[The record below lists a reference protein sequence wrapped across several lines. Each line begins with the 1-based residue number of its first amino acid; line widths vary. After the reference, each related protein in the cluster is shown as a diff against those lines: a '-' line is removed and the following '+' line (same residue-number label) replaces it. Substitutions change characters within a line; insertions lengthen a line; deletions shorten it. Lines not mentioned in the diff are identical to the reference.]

1 LFETLIDF
9 GEERNLV
16 GQRQRQMVVDVIDI
30 RKRIEKIRNEVS
42 EAIVS
47 KHSYNLPD
55 ENLREDVSFS
65 IQDAAQ
71 NQTGADLPLDEQVS
85 AEERRTGVTD
95 TSISMHNALTK
106 AMAMPAFN
114 LNIKNRQ
121 SSGLLITLILLQ
133 VISNVILMAILL
145 LK

>member
-1 LFETLIDF
+1 
-9 GEERNLV
+9 
-16 GQRQRQMVVDVIDI
+16 MVVDVIDI

-55 ENLREDVSFS
+55 ENLRDDVNFS
-65 IQDAAQ
+65 IQDSSLDQ
-71 NQTGADLPLDEQVS
+71 PDADASIDEQKS
-85 AEERRTGVTD
+85 LEKRRTGVTD
-95 TSISMHNALTK
+95 TTMAMHNALTK
-106 AMAMPAFN
+106 AMSMPSFN

-121 SSGLLITLILLQ
+121 SSGLIITLILLQ
-133 VISNVILMAILL
+133 LISNVILMAILL

>member
-1 LFETLIDF
+1 
-9 GEERNLV
+9 
-16 GQRQRQMVVDVIDI
+16 MVVDVIDI

-55 ENLREDVSFS
+55 EKLRDDVNFSVKDSSLNQPDADVSVDDQQS
-65 IQDAAQ
+65 
-71 NQTGADLPLDEQVS
+71 LEKK
-85 AEERRTGVTD
+85 RTGVTD
-95 TSISMHNALTK
+95 TTIAMHNALTK
-106 AMAMPAFN
+106 AMSMPSFN

-121 SSGLLITLILLQ
+121 SSGLIITLILLQ
-133 VISNVILMAILL
+133 LISNVVLMAILL

>member
-1 LFETLIDF
+1 
-9 GEERNLV
+9 
-16 GQRQRQMVVDVIDI
+16 MVVDVIDI

-55 ENLREDVSFS
+55 ENLRDDVNFS
-65 IQDAAQ
+65 IQDSSL
-71 NQTGADLPLDEQVS
+71 NQPDADASIDEKQ
-85 AEERRTGVTD
+85 ALEKKRTGVTD
-95 TSISMHNALTK
+95 TTIAMHNALTK
-106 AMAMPAFN
+106 AMSMPSFN

-121 SSGLLITLILLQ
+121 SSGLIITLILLQ
-133 VISNVILMAILL
+133 LISNVILMAILL

>member
-1 LFETLIDF
+1 
-9 GEERNLV
+9 
-16 GQRQRQMVVDVIDI
+16 MVVDVIDI

-55 ENLREDVSFS
+55 ENLRDDVNFS
-65 IQDAAQ
+65 IQDSSL
-71 NQTGADLPLDEQVS
+71 NQPDADASVDEQQ
-85 AEERRTGVTD
+85 ALENRRTGVTD
-95 TSISMHNALTK
+95 TTIAMHNALTK
-106 AMAMPAFN
+106 AMSMPSFN

-121 SSGLLITLILLQ
+121 SSGLIITLIILQ
-133 VISNVILMAILL
+133 LISNVILMAILL

>member
-1 LFETLIDF
+1 
-9 GEERNLV
+9 
-16 GQRQRQMVVDVIDI
+16 MVVDVIDI

-55 ENLREDVSFS
+55 ENLRDDVNFS
-65 IQDAAQ
+65 IQDSSL
-71 NQTGADLPLDEQVS
+71 NQLEADASIDEQQ
-85 AEERRTGVTD
+85 ALEKRRTGVTD
-95 TSISMHNALTK
+95 TTIAMHNALTK
-106 AMAMPAFN
+106 AMSMPSFN

-121 SSGLLITLILLQ
+121 SSGLIITLIILQ
-133 VISNVILMAILL
+133 LISNVILMAILL

>member
-1 LFETLIDF
+1 
-9 GEERNLV
+9 
-16 GQRQRQMVVDVIDI
+16 MVVDVIDI

-47 KHSYNLPD
+47 KHSYSLPD
-55 ENLREDVSFS
+55 EKLREDVEFS
-65 IQDAAQ
+65 LQDATI
-71 NQTGADLPLDEQVS
+71 NQPDTGLPLDDQDAVKKS
-85 AEERRTGVTD
+85 RTGVTD
-95 TSISMHNALTK
+95 TSIAMHNALTK

-121 SSGLLITLILLQ
+121 SSGLLITLIVLQ
-133 VISNVILMAILL
+133 LFSNIILMAILL

>member
-1 LFETLIDF
+1 
-9 GEERNLV
+9 
-16 GQRQRQMVVDVIDI
+16 MVVDVIDI

-55 ENLREDVSFS
+55 EKLRDDVNFSVKDSSLNQPDADVSVDDQQS
-65 IQDAAQ
+65 
-71 NQTGADLPLDEQVS
+71 LEKK
-85 AEERRTGVTD
+85 RTGVTD
-95 TSISMHNALTK
+95 TTIAMHNALTK
-106 AMAMPAFN
+106 AMSMPSFN

-121 SSGLLITLILLQ
+121 SSGLIITLIILQ
-133 VISNVILMAILL
+133 LISNVILMAILL

>member
-1 LFETLIDF
+1 
-9 GEERNLV
+9 
-16 GQRQRQMVVDVIDI
+16 MVVDVIDI

-55 ENLREDVSFS
+55 ENLRDDVNFS
-65 IQDAAQ
+65 IQDSSLDQPDGDALIDDQ
-71 NQTGADLPLDEQVS
+71 QTLEKK
-85 AEERRTGVTD
+85 RTGVTD
-95 TSISMHNALTK
+95 TTIAMHNALTK
-106 AMAMPAFN
+106 AMSMPSFN

-121 SSGLLITLILLQ
+121 SNGLIITLILLQ
-133 VISNVILMAILL
+133 LISNVILMAILL

>member
-1 LFETLIDF
+1 
-9 GEERNLV
+9 
-16 GQRQRQMVVDVIDI
+16 MVVDVIDI

-55 ENLREDVSFS
+55 ENLRDDVDFS
-65 IQDAAQ
+65 IQDSSL
-71 NQTGADLPLDEQVS
+71 NQPDADASIDEQKS
-85 AEERRTGVTD
+85 LEKRRTGVTD
-95 TSISMHNALTK
+95 TTIAMHNALTK
-106 AMAMPAFN
+106 AMSMPSFN

-121 SSGLLITLILLQ
+121 SSGLIITLILLQ
-133 VISNVILMAILL
+133 LISNVILMAILL

>member
-1 LFETLIDF
+1 
-9 GEERNLV
+9 
-16 GQRQRQMVVDVIDI
+16 MVVDVIDI

-55 ENLREDVSFS
+55 ENLRDDVNFS
-65 IQDAAQ
+65 IQDSSL
-71 NQTGADLPLDEQVS
+71 NQPDADASIDEQES
-85 AEERRTGVTD
+85 LEKRRTGVTD
-95 TSISMHNALTK
+95 TTIAMHNALTK
-106 AMAMPAFN
+106 AMSMPSFN

-121 SSGLLITLILLQ
+121 SSGLIITLILLQ
-133 VISNVILMAILL
+133 LFSNVILMAILL

>member
-1 LFETLIDF
+1 
-9 GEERNLV
+9 
-16 GQRQRQMVVDVIDI
+16 MVVDVIDI

-55 ENLREDVSFS
+55 EKLRDDVNFS
-65 IQDAAQ
+65 IQDSSL
-71 NQTGADLPLDEQVS
+71 NQPDADASIDEQQS
-85 AEERRTGVTD
+85 LEKRRTGVTD
-95 TSISMHNALTK
+95 TTIAMHNALTK
-106 AMAMPAFN
+106 AMSMPSFN

-121 SSGLLITLILLQ
+121 SSGLIITLIILQ
-133 VISNVILMAILL
+133 LFSNVILMAILL

>member
-1 LFETLIDF
+1 
-9 GEERNLV
+9 
-16 GQRQRQMVVDVIDI
+16 MVVDVIDI

-55 ENLREDVSFS
+55 ENLRDDVNFS
-65 IQDAAQ
+65 IQDSSL
-71 NQTGADLPLDEQVS
+71 NQPDADAPIDEQKS
-85 AEERRTGVTD
+85 LEKRRTGVTD
-95 TSISMHNALTK
+95 TTMAMHNALTK
-106 AMAMPAFN
+106 AMSMPSFN

-133 VISNVILMAILL
+133 LISNVILMAILL

>member
-1 LFETLIDF
+1 
-9 GEERNLV
+9 
-16 GQRQRQMVVDVIDI
+16 MVVDVIDI

-55 ENLREDVSFS
+55 ENLRDDVNFS
-65 IQDAAQ
+65 IQDSSL
-71 NQTGADLPLDEQVS
+71 NQPDADTSIDEQQS
-85 AEERRTGVTD
+85 LEKKRTGVTD
-95 TSISMHNALTK
+95 TSIAMHNALTK
-106 AMAMPAFN
+106 AMSMPSFN

-121 SSGLLITLILLQ
+121 SSGLIVTLIVLQ
-133 VISNVILMAILL
+133 LISNVILMAILL

>member
-1 LFETLIDF
+1 
-9 GEERNLV
+9 
-16 GQRQRQMVVDVIDI
+16 MVVDVIDI

-55 ENLREDVSFS
+55 ENLRDDVNFS
-65 IQDAAQ
+65 IQDSSL
-71 NQTGADLPLDEQVS
+71 NQPDADAPIDEQKS
-85 AEERRTGVTD
+85 SEKRRTGVTD
-95 TSISMHNALTK
+95 TTVAMHNALTK
-106 AMAMPAFN
+106 AMSMPSFN

-121 SSGLLITLILLQ
+121 SSGLIITLILLQ
-133 VISNVILMAILL
+133 LISNVILMAILL

>member
-1 LFETLIDF
+1 
-9 GEERNLV
+9 
-16 GQRQRQMVVDVIDI
+16 MVVDVIDI

-55 ENLREDVSFS
+55 ENLRDDVNFS
-65 IQDAAQ
+65 IQDSSL
-71 NQTGADLPLDEQVS
+71 NQPDADAPIDEQKS
-85 AEERRTGVTD
+85 LEKRRTGVTD
-95 TSISMHNALTK
+95 TTIAMHNALTK
-106 AMAMPAFN
+106 AMSMPSFN

-121 SSGLLITLILLQ
+121 SSGLIITLILLQ
-133 VISNVILMAILL
+133 LLSNVILMAILL

>member
-1 LFETLIDF
+1 
-9 GEERNLV
+9 
-16 GQRQRQMVVDVIDI
+16 MVVDVIDI

-55 ENLREDVSFS
+55 ENLRDDVNFS
-65 IQDAAQ
+65 IQDASMSQPDSDASIDDQ
-71 NQTGADLPLDEQVS
+71 QSLEKK
-85 AEERRTGVTD
+85 RTGVTD
-95 TSISMHNALTK
+95 TTIAMHNALTK
-106 AMAMPAFN
+106 AMSMPSFN

-121 SSGLLITLILLQ
+121 SSGLIITLILLQ
-133 VISNVILMAILL
+133 LISNVILMAILL

>member
-1 LFETLIDF
+1 
-9 GEERNLV
+9 
-16 GQRQRQMVVDVIDI
+16 MVVDVIDI

-55 ENLREDVSFS
+55 ENLRDDVNFS
-65 IQDAAQ
+65 IQDSSL
-71 NQTGADLPLDEQVS
+71 NQPDADAPSDEQKS
-85 AEERRTGVTD
+85 LEKRRTGVTN
-95 TSISMHNALTK
+95 TTMAMHNALTK
-106 AMAMPAFN
+106 AMSMPSFN

-121 SSGLLITLILLQ
+121 SSGLIITLIILQ
-133 VISNVILMAILL
+133 LISNVILMAILL

>member
-1 LFETLIDF
+1 
-9 GEERNLV
+9 
-16 GQRQRQMVVDVIDI
+16 MVVDVIDI

-55 ENLREDVSFS
+55 EKLRDDVDFS
-65 IQDAAQ
+65 IQDSSL
-71 NQTGADLPLDEQVS
+71 NQPDADASIDDQQSLEKK
-85 AEERRTGVTD
+85 RTGVTD
-95 TSISMHNALTK
+95 TTIAMHNALTK
-106 AMAMPAFN
+106 AMSMPSFN

-121 SSGLLITLILLQ
+121 SSGLIITLIILQ
-133 VISNVILMAILL
+133 LISNVILMAILL

>member
-1 LFETLIDF
+1 
-9 GEERNLV
+9 
-16 GQRQRQMVVDVIDI
+16 MVVDVIDI

-55 ENLREDVSFS
+55 EKLRDDVNFS
-65 IQDAAQ
+65 IQDSSL
-71 NQTGADLPLDEQVS
+71 NQPDADASTDDQQSLEKK
-85 AEERRTGVTD
+85 RTGVTD
-95 TSISMHNALTK
+95 TSIAMHNALTK
-106 AMAMPAFN
+106 AMSMPSFN

-121 SSGLLITLILLQ
+121 SSGLIITLIILQ
-133 VISNVILMAILL
+133 LISNVMLMAILL

>member
-1 LFETLIDF
+1 
-9 GEERNLV
+9 
-16 GQRQRQMVVDVIDI
+16 MVVDVIDI

-55 ENLREDVSFS
+55 GNLRDDVNFS
-65 IQDAAQ
+65 IQDSSL
-71 NQTGADLPLDEQVS
+71 NQSGADASTDEQQS
-85 AEERRTGVTD
+85 LEKRRTGVTD
-95 TSISMHNALTK
+95 TTIAMHNALTK
-106 AMAMPAFN
+106 AMSMPSFN

-121 SSGLLITLILLQ
+121 SSGLIITLILLQ
-133 VISNVILMAILL
+133 LISNVILMAILL

>member
-1 LFETLIDF
+1 
-9 GEERNLV
+9 
-16 GQRQRQMVVDVIDI
+16 MVVDVIDI

-55 ENLREDVSFS
+55 EKLRDDVNFSVKDSSLNQPDADVSVDDQQS
-65 IQDAAQ
+65 
-71 NQTGADLPLDEQVS
+71 LEKK
-85 AEERRTGVTD
+85 RTGVTD
-95 TSISMHNALTK
+95 TTIAMHNALTK
-106 AMAMPAFN
+106 AMSMPSFN

-121 SSGLLITLILLQ
+121 SSGLIITLILLQ
-133 VISNVILMAILL
+133 LISNVILMAILL

>member
-1 LFETLIDF
+1 
-9 GEERNLV
+9 
-16 GQRQRQMVVDVIDI
+16 MVVDVIDI

-55 ENLREDVSFS
+55 ENLRDDVNFS
-65 IQDAAQ
+65 IQDSSL
-71 NQTGADLPLDEQVS
+71 NQPNADASIDEQQS
-85 AEERRTGVTD
+85 LEKKRTGVTD
-95 TSISMHNALTK
+95 TTIAMHNALTK
-106 AMAMPAFN
+106 AMSMPSFN

-121 SSGLLITLILLQ
+121 SSGLIITLILVQL
-133 VISNVILMAILL
+133 ISNVILMAILL

>member
-1 LFETLIDF
+1 
-9 GEERNLV
+9 
-16 GQRQRQMVVDVIDI
+16 MVVDVIDI

-55 ENLREDVSFS
+55 ENLRDDVNFS
-65 IQDAAQ
+65 IQDSSLKQ
-71 NQTGADLPLDEQVS
+71 PDADESVDEQQ
-85 AEERRTGVTD
+85 ALENRRTGVTD
-95 TSISMHNALTK
+95 TTIAMHNALTK
-106 AMAMPAFN
+106 AMSMPSFN

-121 SSGLLITLILLQ
+121 SSGLIITLILLQ
-133 VISNVILMAILL
+133 LISNVVLMAILL

>member
-1 LFETLIDF
+1 
-9 GEERNLV
+9 
-16 GQRQRQMVVDVIDI
+16 MVVDVIDI

-55 ENLREDVSFS
+55 ENLRDDVNFS
-65 IQDAAQ
+65 IQDSS
-71 NQTGADLPLDEQVS
+71 LDQPDGDASIDDQQSLEKK
-85 AEERRTGVTD
+85 RTGVTD
-95 TSISMHNALTK
+95 TTITMHNALTK
-106 AMAMPAFN
+106 AMSMPSFN

-121 SSGLLITLILLQ
+121 SSGLIITLIILQ
-133 VISNVILMAILL
+133 LISNVILMAILV

>member
-1 LFETLIDF
+1 
-9 GEERNLV
+9 
-16 GQRQRQMVVDVIDI
+16 MVVDVIDI

-55 ENLREDVSFS
+55 EKLRDDVEFS
-65 IQDAAQ
+65 IQDSSL
-71 NQTGADLPLDEQVS
+71 NQPDADSSIDEQKS
-85 AEERRTGVTD
+85 LEKKRTGVTD
-95 TSISMHNALTK
+95 TTIAMHNALTK
-106 AMAMPAFN
+106 AMSMPSFN

-121 SSGLLITLILLQ
+121 SSGLIITLIILQ
-133 VISNVILMAILL
+133 LISNVILMAILL

>member
-1 LFETLIDF
+1 
-9 GEERNLV
+9 
-16 GQRQRQMVVDVIDI
+16 MVVDVIDI

-55 ENLREDVSFS
+55 ENLRDDVNFS
-65 IQDAAQ
+65 IQDSSL
-71 NQTGADLPLDEQVS
+71 NQPDADTSIDEQKS
-85 AEERRTGVTD
+85 IEKRRTGVTD
-95 TSISMHNALTK
+95 TTIAMHNALTK
-106 AMAMPAFN
+106 AMSMPSFN

-121 SSGLLITLILLQ
+121 SSGLIITLIILQ
-133 VISNVILMAILL
+133 LISNVILMAILL

>member
-1 LFETLIDF
+1 
-9 GEERNLV
+9 
-16 GQRQRQMVVDVIDI
+16 MVVDVIDI

-55 ENLREDVSFS
+55 ENLRDDVNFS
-65 IQDAAQ
+65 IQDSSL
-71 NQTGADLPLDEQVS
+71 NQPYADASVDEQQ
-85 AEERRTGVTD
+85 ALENRRTGVTD
-95 TSISMHNALTK
+95 TTIAMHNALTK
-106 AMAMPAFN
+106 AMSMPSFN

-121 SSGLLITLILLQ
+121 SSGLIITLILLQ
-133 VISNVILMAILL
+133 LISNVILMAILL

>member
-1 LFETLIDF
+1 
-9 GEERNLV
+9 
-16 GQRQRQMVVDVIDI
+16 MVVDVIDI

-55 ENLREDVSFS
+55 EKLRDDVNFS
-65 IQDAAQ
+65 IQDSLLEQ
-71 NQTGADLPLDEQVS
+71 SDADAPIDDEQS
-85 AEERRTGVTD
+85 LEKKRTGVTD
-95 TSISMHNALTK
+95 TTIAMHNALTK
-106 AMAMPAFN
+106 AMSMPSFN

-121 SSGLLITLILLQ
+121 SSGLIITLIILQ
-133 VISNVILMAILL
+133 LISNVILMAILL

>member
-1 LFETLIDF
+1 
-9 GEERNLV
+9 
-16 GQRQRQMVVDVIDI
+16 MVVDVIDI

-55 ENLREDVSFS
+55 EKLRDDVNFS
-65 IQDAAQ
+65 IQDSSL
-71 NQTGADLPLDEQVS
+71 NQPDADASIDEQQS
-85 AEERRTGVTD
+85 LEKRRTGVTD
-95 TSISMHNALTK
+95 TTIAMHNALTK
-106 AMAMPAFN
+106 AMSMPSFN

-121 SSGLLITLILLQ
+121 SSGLIITLIILQ
-133 VISNVILMAILL
+133 LISNVILMAILL

>member
-1 LFETLIDF
+1 
-9 GEERNLV
+9 
-16 GQRQRQMVVDVIDI
+16 MVVDVIDI

-55 ENLREDVSFS
+55 ENLRDDVNFS
-65 IQDAAQ
+65 IQDSSL
-71 NQTGADLPLDEQVS
+71 NQPDADASIDEQKS
-85 AEERRTGVTD
+85 LEKKRTGVTD
-95 TSISMHNALTK
+95 TNIAMHNALTK
-106 AMAMPAFN
+106 AMSMPSFN

-121 SSGLLITLILLQ
+121 SSGLIITLILLQ
-133 VISNVILMAILL
+133 LISNVILMAILL

>member
-1 LFETLIDF
+1 
-9 GEERNLV
+9 
-16 GQRQRQMVVDVIDI
+16 MVVDVIDI

-55 ENLREDVSFS
+55 ENLRDDVNFS
-65 IQDAAQ
+65 IQDASL
-71 NQTGADLPLDEQVS
+71 NQPDADASIDEQKS
-85 AEERRTGVTD
+85 LEKKRTGVTD
-95 TSISMHNALTK
+95 TTIAMHNALTK
-106 AMAMPAFN
+106 AMSMPSFN

-121 SSGLLITLILLQ
+121 SSGLIITLIILQ
-133 VISNVILMAILL
+133 LISNVILMAILL

>member
-1 LFETLIDF
+1 
-9 GEERNLV
+9 
-16 GQRQRQMVVDVIDI
+16 MVVDVIDI

-55 ENLREDVSFS
+55 ENLRDDVNFS
-65 IQDAAQ
+65 IQDSSL
-71 NQTGADLPLDEQVS
+71 NQPDADASIDEQKS
-85 AEERRTGVTD
+85 LEKRRTGVTD
-95 TSISMHNALTK
+95 TTMAMHNALTK
-106 AMAMPAFN
+106 AMSMPSFN

-121 SSGLLITLILLQ
+121 SSGLIITLILLQ
-133 VISNVILMAILL
+133 LLSNVILMAILL

>member
-1 LFETLIDF
+1 
-9 GEERNLV
+9 
-16 GQRQRQMVVDVIDI
+16 MVVDVIDI

-55 ENLREDVSFS
+55 ENLRDDVNFS
-65 IQDAAQ
+65 IQDSSL
-71 NQTGADLPLDEQVS
+71 NQPDADASIDEQES
-85 AEERRTGVTD
+85 LEKRRTGVTD
-95 TSISMHNALTK
+95 TTMAMHNALTK
-106 AMAMPAFN
+106 AMSMPSFN

-121 SSGLLITLILLQ
+121 SSGLIITLILLQ
-133 VISNVILMAILL
+133 LISNVILMAILL

>member
-1 LFETLIDF
+1 
-9 GEERNLV
+9 
-16 GQRQRQMVVDVIDI
+16 MVVDVIDI

-55 ENLREDVSFS
+55 EKLRDDVNFS
-65 IQDAAQ
+65 IQDSSL
-71 NQTGADLPLDEQVS
+71 NQPDAGDSIDDQQSLEKK
-85 AEERRTGVTD
+85 RTGVTD
-95 TSISMHNALTK
+95 TTIAMHNALTK
-106 AMAMPAFN
+106 AMSMPSFN

-121 SSGLLITLILLQ
+121 SSGLIITLILLQ
-133 VISNVILMAILL
+133 LISNVILMAILL

>member
-1 LFETLIDF
+1 
-9 GEERNLV
+9 
-16 GQRQRQMVVDVIDI
+16 MVVDVIDI

-55 ENLREDVSFS
+55 ENLRDDVNFS
-65 IQDAAQ
+65 IQDAPVDKLD
-71 NQTGADLPLDEQVS
+71 ADASIDEQQS
-85 AEERRTGVTD
+85 LEKKRTGVTD
-95 TSISMHNALTK
+95 TTIAMHNALTK
-106 AMAMPAFN
+106 AMSMPSFN

-121 SSGLLITLILLQ
+121 SSGLIITLILLQ
-133 VISNVILMAILL
+133 LISNVILMAILL

>member
-1 LFETLIDF
+1 
-9 GEERNLV
+9 
-16 GQRQRQMVVDVIDI
+16 MVVDVIDI

-47 KHSYNLPD
+47 KHSYSLPD
-55 ENLREDVSFS
+55 EKLREDVEFS
-65 IQDAAQ
+65 LQDATMGQ
-71 NQTGADLPLDEQVS
+71 PDTGLPLDDQDAVKKS
-85 AEERRTGVTD
+85 RTGVTD
-95 TSISMHNALTK
+95 TSIAMHNTLTK

-121 SSGLLITLILLQ
+121 SSGLLITLIVLQLL
-133 VISNVILMAILL
+133 SNIILMAILL